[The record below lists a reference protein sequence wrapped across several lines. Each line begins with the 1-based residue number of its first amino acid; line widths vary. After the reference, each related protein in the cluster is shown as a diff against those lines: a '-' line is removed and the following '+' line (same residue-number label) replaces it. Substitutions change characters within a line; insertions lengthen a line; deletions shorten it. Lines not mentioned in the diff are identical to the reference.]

1 MVDVLALPDGRDH
14 RLDRAYAALDA
25 GQVSVLSFDLFDTVL
40 WRQVPRPSDAFLLL
54 GERLATTEAL
64 VDWLDPWAFRR
75 LRIGAEDRA
84 RADSDAAGDTTEV
97 TIHRIWAELAPAV
110 LVTPDPA
117 AGVAAEV
124 ALERQITVADL
135 DIVELIDAADAH
147 GCPIAVVSNTY
158 LTETQLIGLVDRPEL
173 APLRNAR
180 IFSSCAYGVH
190 KTNGLWKVVIK
201 ELGVPAE
208 RILHIGDDRDA
219 DVSAPG
225 DLGVRAVHFRHVD
238 SLLRPI
244 LDREFAMPL
253 RRQAPSAAVVSVKY
267 GDFGITGL
275 RAKVIARPHLER
287 FAPDVAIGW
296 TYGAGVLGPVLAGFA
311 DWVHGRVVDAD
322 LPTAWCM
329 MREGELLADL
339 VGRVAEVRRSGL
351 DARPLWLSRHV
362 TARAALARAD
372 DEELRSL
379 LVRRLSPT
387 VGRYLTNL
395 GLSLAEV
402 PDLRGRADRRMD
414 DPGLVD
420 EVIGRLVGCDQVRLR
435 ILTESAAARARLLR
449 YLRSTIGEPEAVALV
464 DLGWGATIQRN
475 LARVFQVAGVATRTI
490 GLYLATN
497 DSSVSRSL
505 DGLHIEGYLIQNG
518 QPEWAIDEIGRSP
531 EVIEQACLATTGS
544 VIDFDEKGAAVLDNS
559 VPPPTQVISK
569 VAVQQGVRA
578 LQTEWLRYERLSS
591 TWTRPADRRERPQLI
606 EILRMSITKPTASE
620 ARAFGSWGHEDNFGA
635 DDRERIVPDRLG
647 PAVPYLA
654 PQDLAEMT
662 MNDAFWPAGLA
673 AEYDPVLAA
682 ASASIA
688 EGRVPCEVFD
698 CSWSP
703 TDMEASHTGGGL
715 RGWAGRQ
722 TRPLRV
728 NRNGLSYA
736 RFDLRRPHIEAVRFD
751 PTDQAAV
758 IRLDWVELTLTVE
771 GRPGPQ
777 RMRYDTEADLAALR
791 YIGCRWLGDGLVV
804 STGSDPQVHF
814 LIGPAVEGN
823 VSQAILEVGF
833 AVLVLP
839 GRTPA
844 PGLTS
849 TPYRAVAAHTAARF
863 RAEAQDGW
871 PALRHDALG
880 AARRLAR
887 RMMP

>member
-1 MVDVLALPDGRDH
+1 MLALPDGHDH

-25 GQVSVLSFDLFDTVL
+25 GQVSVLSLDVFDTVL

-54 GERLATTEAL
+54 GERLSLAGAL
-64 VDWLDPWAFRR
+64 VEWLDPWSFRR

-84 RADSDAAGDTTEV
+84 RAHSEAAGDSTEV
-97 TIHRIWAELAPAV
+97 TIHQIWAELAVAA
-110 LVTPDPA
+110 LRSPDPT
-117 AGVAAEV
+117 AGIAAEV
-124 ALERQITVADL
+124 ALEREVTVADL

-158 LTETQLIGLVDRPEL
+158 LTESLLIGVLERPEL

-180 IFSSCAYGVH
+180 VFSSCAYGVH
-190 KTNGLWKVVIK
+190 KTNGLWESVIK

-208 RILHIGDDRDA
+208 RILHVGDDTDA
-219 DVSAPG
+219 DVAVPG
-225 DLGVRAVHFRHVD
+225 ELGVRTVHFRHVD
-238 SLLRPI
+238 SSLRPV
-244 LDREFAMPL
+244 LDREGAMPP
-253 RRQAPSAAVVSVKY
+253 RERAPSAAVINVHH

-275 RAKVIARPHLER
+275 RTKVIARPHLER
-287 FAPDVAIGW
+287 FAPDVATGW

-311 DWVHGRVVDAD
+311 DWVHGRVLDAG

-339 VGRVAEVRRSGL
+339 VGRVADARHSGL
-351 DARPLWLSRHV
+351 EARPIWLSRHL
-362 TARAALARAD
+362 TARAALSRAD
-372 DEELRSL
+372 DEELRAL

-387 VGRYLTNL
+387 VGRYLANL
-395 GLSLAEV
+395 GLGATEV
-402 PDLRGRADRRMD
+402 PDLRSRADGRMD

-420 EVIGRLVGCDQVRLR
+420 EVIGRLTGSEQLRLR
-435 ILTESAAARARLLR
+435 ILAESAAARERLLR
-449 YLRSTIGEPEAVALV
+449 YLRSTIGDVDTVALV
-464 DLGWGATIQRN
+464 DLGWAGTIQRN
-475 LARVFQVAGVATRTI
+475 LAQVFKAAGLATRTM

-497 DSSVSRSL
+497 ETSVGRSL
-505 DGLHIEGYLIQNG
+505 EGLHIEGYLTQSG
-518 QPEWAIDEIGRSP
+518 QPEWAIDQIGRSP

-544 VIDFDEKGAAVLDNS
+544 AIDFDEHGAPVVDNS
-559 VPPPTQVISK
+559 VPPPRQVISK

-578 LQTEWLRYERLSS
+578 LQGEWLRYERLSS
-591 TWTRPADRRERPQLI
+591 TWHRPVGGGERAQLI
-606 EILRMSITKPTASE
+606 EILRTSITKPTASE
-620 ARAFGSWGHEDNFGA
+620 ARAFGAWGHEDNFGA

-654 PQDLAEMT
+654 PQDLAEMN

-673 AEYDPVLAA
+673 AEYDPALAA

-688 EGRVPCEVFD
+688 EGRVPSEVFD
-698 CSWSP
+698 RSWSP
-703 TDMEASHTGGGL
+703 TDMEAYHTGGGL

-722 TRPLRV
+722 ARPLRV
-728 NRNGLSYA
+728 NRNGLSFA

-771 GRPGPQ
+771 GRATPH
-777 RMRYDTEADLAALR
+777 RLRYDTEADLAALR
-791 YIGCRWLGDGLVV
+791 YIGCRWFPGGLVV
-804 STGSDPQVHF
+804 STGADPQIHF
-814 LIGPAVEGN
+814 LIGPAVGGV
-823 VSQAILEVGF
+823 VSRVILEAGF
-833 AVLVLP
+833 AALVLP
-839 GRTPA
+839 GQVP
-844 PGLTS
+844 PPDLTS
-849 TPYRAVAAHTAARF
+849 ASYRAVAAHTAARL

-880 AARRLAR
+880 TARRMAR